1 MTEPLPEQQKT
12 TLIVRSPLS
21 EDGSISIY
29 FSSRDGR
36 LMSQEEWWHLKELV
50 ELGNRMWVKQKARSQ
65 TAWAGWCSG
74 AVRVPGPIAPSR
86 GFAGDPRAIP
96 PRLP

>member
-1 MTEPLPEQQKT
+1 MQTAYSLRARFQPTTEWVVKQSQEMPQMTEPLPEQQKT
-12 TLIVRSPLS
+12 LLIVRSPLS

-50 ELGNRMWVKQKARSQ
+50 ELANRMCVKQQARSQ
-65 TAWAGWCSG
+65 TA
-74 AVRVPGPIAPSR
+74 
-86 GFAGDPRAIP
+86 
-96 PRLP
+96 